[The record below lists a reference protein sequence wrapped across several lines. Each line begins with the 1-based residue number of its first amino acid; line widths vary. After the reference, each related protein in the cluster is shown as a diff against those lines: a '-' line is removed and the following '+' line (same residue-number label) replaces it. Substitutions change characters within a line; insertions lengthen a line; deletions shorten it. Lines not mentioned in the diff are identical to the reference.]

1 MRLRSQQSGFSYNKR
16 SHLSLREQSV
26 STVDQLKTTVTLPDI
41 HKIVQQIVD
50 RFRPQKVILF
60 GSYAYGAPTKDS
72 DVDLLV
78 VVQTEENPL
87 HTAARISASVDHP
100 FPLDILV
107 IRPSD
112 LVVALQEKN
121 IFETEVVNKGV
132 SLYEAED
139 PGVDQQSGGR
149 LGNGPA

>member
-1 MRLRSQQSGFSYNKR
+1 M
-16 SHLSLREQSV
+16 EQL
-26 STVDQLKTTVTLPDI
+26 QTTVTLPGI

-60 GSYAYGAPTKDS
+60 GSHAYGTPTADS

-107 IRPSD
+107 IRPPD

-132 SLYEAED
+132 ILYEAED
-139 PGVDQQSGGR
+139 HFRHSSPSRSGTYGTRSDHGR
-149 LGNGPA
+149 

>member
-1 MRLRSQQSGFSYNKR
+1 M
-16 SHLSLREQSV
+16 
-26 STVDQLKTTVTLPDI
+26 DQIQTTVTLPSLQ
-41 HKIVQQIVD
+41 KIVQQIVD

-60 GSYAYGAPTKDS
+60 GSHAYGKPTVDS

-78 VVQTEENPL
+78 VMQTEENPL

-107 IRPSD
+107 IRPLD

-132 SLYEAED
+132 ILYEATD

-149 LGNGPA
+149 LDNGPA

>member
-1 MRLRSQQSGFSYNKR
+1 M
-16 SHLSLREQSV
+16 EQL
-26 STVDQLKTTVTLPDI
+26 QTTVTLPGI

-50 RFRPQKVILF
+50 RFHPQQVILF
-60 GSYAYGAPTKDS
+60 GSHAYGTPTADS

-107 IRPSD
+107 IRPQD

-121 IFETEVVNKGV
+121 IFETEMVNKGV
-132 SLYEAED
+132 ILYEVED
-139 PGVDQQSGGR
+139 PGVDQQGGGR
-149 LGNGPA
+149 LDNGPA